1 MTEALFNHLWQS
13 TLFALAA
20 ALLALA
26 CRRNSASLRFNIWLA
41 ASVKFLIPFSL
52 CVLVGKQLRWET
64 TSLFHS
70 TPGLF
75 VVMNELTQPG
85 AVVTGGFTT
94 PPTLALADAAPHWH
108 WGIWTCI
115 AVIWAVGFVVLLV
128 RWGLQWAK
136 LSILAETATPLDI
149 EAPLAVRESTTV
161 LEPGVFG
168 IVSPVLLLPSGIA
181 GHLAPEQLETVLAH
195 ELCHWQRKDNLTSA
209 IHMLVEALFWFY
221 PPVWWLGNRMIVER
235 ERACDEAVIQSG
247 GDRQVYAE
255 GILKVCR
262 LYVEPPILCMS
273 GVSGGTLRERIEDIM
288 TNQVLMK
295 LHFAKKCLLIGTGLV
310 AIAGPVAV
318 GLASGA
324 RGVAQAASAGQVA
337 AGIAAGAAQPSVG
350 AEGMRH
356 YKSSEWNF
364 ELDIPSRWNSFPP
377 VLTNSPDEVVRFI
390 SREQGVTNALI
401 VFRSAYDPQLDPR
414 AWADAIQQILAKGGF
429 SSFVT
434 GESTIGSRRV
444 VTLDFEKML
453 NGKPWHCRQYF
464 VVDGTLV
471 YTLGFGTGAQP
482 DMAFALFD
490 RIAKTF
496 VPNGAAS

>member
-1 MTEALFNHLWQS
+1 
-13 TLFALAA
+13 
-20 ALLALA
+20 
-26 CRRNSASLRFNIWLA
+26 
-41 ASVKFLIPFSL
+41 
-52 CVLVGKQLRWET
+52 
-64 TSLFHS
+64 
-70 TPGLF
+70 
-75 VVMNELTQPG
+75 
-85 AVVTGGFTT
+85 
-94 PPTLALADAAPHWH
+94 
-108 WGIWTCI
+108 
-115 AVIWAVGFVVLLV
+115 
-128 RWGLQWAK
+128 
-136 LSILAETATPLDI
+136 
-149 EAPLAVRESTTV
+149 

-168 IVSPVLLLPSGIA
+168 ILSPVLLLPSGIA

-288 TNQVLMK
+288 TKQVLIK
-295 LHFAKKCLLIGTGLV
+295 LHVAKQFLLIGTGLV

-324 RGVAQAASAGQVA
+324 GGFAQAASAGQVA

-350 AEGMRH
+350 AEGMKH

-364 ELDIPSRWNSFPP
+364 ELDVPSRWNSFPA
-377 VLTNSPDEVVRFI
+377 VLSNSPDEVVRFI
-390 SREQGVTNALI
+390 SREQGVTNSLI
-401 VFRSAYDPQLDPR
+401 VFRSAYDPAAGPKAFSAQV
-414 AWADAIQQILAKGGF
+414 QQVLAKKGF
-429 SSFVT
+429 SNFVT
-434 GESTIGSRRV
+434 GEATMGSSQV
-444 VTLDFEKML
+444 VTLDFERMM
-453 NGKPWHCRQYF
+453 NGKPWHCRYYY
-464 VVDGTLV
+464 VVDGTLL

-482 DMAFALFD
+482 DTVLRLFD